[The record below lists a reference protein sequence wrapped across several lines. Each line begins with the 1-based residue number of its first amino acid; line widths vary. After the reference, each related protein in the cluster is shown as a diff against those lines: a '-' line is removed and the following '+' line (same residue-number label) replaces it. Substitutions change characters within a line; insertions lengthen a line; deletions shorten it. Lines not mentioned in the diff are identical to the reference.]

1 MSEWVTVS
9 KICLC
14 HVHGGT
20 IGLELLF
27 LKMLLYHIIFISY
40 HVMEGVCWNLIVNIE
55 NSERGINLGSCLSV
69 DPTGRESWSIN
80 FHFFNLCHCTS
91 SLLRL
96 FCVGGRQSLKGN
108 RKRHQ
113 VTDWQADRSV
123 GSSVFELLCHCF
135 PVQEEK
141 NLSRWVL
148 ELLPVLSQTPAPS
161 TLRTSRKTLIARY
174 HQIHSLS
181 HR

>member
-27 LKMLLYHIIFISY
+27 LKILSYHIISY
-40 HVMEGVCWNLIVNIE
+40 HIMEGVCLNLIVNIE
-55 NSERGINLGSCLSV
+55 NSERGNNSGSCLYV
-69 DPTGRESWSIN
+69 DPTGRGSWSVN
-80 FHFFNLCHCTS
+80 FFSFFNLCHRTS

-113 VTDWQADRSV
+113 VTDWQGQWA
-123 GSSVFELLCHCF
+123 
-135 PVQEEK
+135 
-141 NLSRWVL
+141 L
-148 ELLPVLSQTPAPS
+148 E
-161 TLRTSRKTLIARY
+161 
-174 HQIHSLS
+174 SLS
-181 HR
+181 CFVTASLFKNRRICQDGFWICCLRCPKHLHLPL